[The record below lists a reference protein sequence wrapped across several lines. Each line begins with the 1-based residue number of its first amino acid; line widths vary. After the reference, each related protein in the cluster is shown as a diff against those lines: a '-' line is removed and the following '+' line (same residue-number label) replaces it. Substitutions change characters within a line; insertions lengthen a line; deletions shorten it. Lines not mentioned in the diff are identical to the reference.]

1 MATNIY
7 NLIILDASGSMS
19 SIYQQALTGVNET
32 ISTIRQAQ
40 TDIPDQPQ
48 YLTLASFSGS
58 DDIQRVYSA
67 TPITHVHNISSRDYQ
82 LRGCTAL
89 YDAMGDTITELR
101 SIVLPEDKVLVT
113 IITDG
118 YENASRRWDSYKI
131 HELVEELRKRDWI
144 FTYIGANQDA
154 AIEAS
159 KIGVRNSLNF
169 EATIQGTVEMFE
181 RESRSRRKWNE
192 KVFRKEADLETGYFD
207 EEVVERCRITPER
220 IDRLASNEVFVFG
233 SNIQGHHLGGAARAA
248 MERFGAVWGQG
259 VGLQGQSYAIPTMG
273 GIEPMRQ
280 AIDDYIRF
288 AKANP
293 DKRFLTTRIGCG
305 IAGYD
310 DKDIAPLFRE
320 AMQVNNI
327 TLPASFWKIL
337 NR

>member
-1 MATNIY
+1 MATNIH
-7 NLIILDASGSMS
+7 NLIILDASGSMA

-32 ISTIRQAQ
+32 ITTIRQTQ
-40 TDIPDQPQ
+40 SDIPTQPQ

-58 DDIQRVYSA
+58 DDIKRMYSQ
-67 TPITHVHNISSRDYQ
+67 TPITRVHHISSKDYK

-89 YDAMGDTITELR
+89 YDAIGELVNELK
-101 SIVLPEDKVLVT
+101 IHVDQEDKVLVT

-118 YENASRRWDSYKI
+118 YENASRRWNANQI
-131 HELVEELRKRDWI
+131 HRLIENLRQQDWI

-154 AIEAS
+154 ALEAS

-169 EATIQGTVEMFE
+169 EATTQGTIEMFE

-192 KVFRKEADLETGYFD
+192 KVFRKEADLESGYFN
-207 EEVVERCRITPER
+207 EVVVEPHRITPER
-220 IDRLASNEVFVFG
+220 IDRLAPNEVFVFG
-233 SNIQGHHLGGAARAA
+233 SNIHGHHLGGAARAA

-259 VGLQGQSYAIPTMG
+259 VGLQGQSYAIPTMEG
-273 GIEPMRQ
+273 LDHMAV
-280 AIDDYIRF
+280 AINLCIRF
-288 AKANP
+288 ARLNP

-305 IAGYD
+305 IAGYRD
-310 DKDIAPLFRE
+310 EDIAPLFRD